1 MEEGSFRGNWDVA
14 QVCGRESELCQA
26 KRVKSIPEDAKRLIG
41 SWADLPKTKT
51 KKKKTQKERSPSNS
65 QSYLMGIISVSSC
78 GNFLLS
84 CFWESCNPA
93 ARGFFGNGWGGKK
106 C

>member
-1 MEEGSFRGNWDVA
+1 MEEGSFRANWDVA

-41 SWADLPKTKT
+41 SWADLPRT
-51 KKKKTQKERSPSNS
+51 KKNTKKTQKERSPSNS
-65 QSYLMGIISVSSC
+65 PSYLMGIISV
-78 GNFLLS
+78 FLAWDFFCLVLGILQPS
-84 CFWESCNPA
+84 
-93 ARGFFGNGWGGKK
+93 ARVLWQWLGGK